1 MDRKR
6 IVIIG
11 GGFGGM
17 RLASDLA
24 EKSFEIILIDKNN
37 YHQFQ
42 PLLYQVASSG
52 LEPSS
57 ICFPFRKVFSR
68 KNKLRFL
75 LAEVLEVRPE
85 QKELL
90 TSIGTISY
98 DYLVVATG
106 TTTSFFGNES
116 LAKNTLPM
124 KTAEEAMFVR
134 NRILLQLEQL
144 ARTTDAAERS
154 KLSNIVI
161 VGGGATGVEVAG
173 VLSEMKRYVLP
184 NYYPELESVQLTI
197 NLVEA
202 SPHLLSAMSSQAGSE
217 AFAFLQRM
225 GVQIHLNTRVMDYQE
240 EQVILST
247 GNSLPSSLV
256 IWVSGVI
263 GNALPGIP
271 TESLGRGNRLLTNRQ
286 LQVKGVDAIYALG
299 DIALVEGDEEY
310 PHGHPQVAQV
320 AIQQGKLVAANFN
333 DLLKGRRAAPF
344 HYLDL
349 GSLATVG
356 RNKAVADLPKLHLSG
371 FTAWAIWLLIH
382 LRSILGVK
390 NKLTVLF
397 DWVWNY
403 LSYSRSIR
411 LLIFRGK
418 R

>member
-1 MDRKR
+1 MERKR

-17 RLASDLA
+17 RLAADLD
-24 EKSFEIILIDKNN
+24 EKAFQVTLIDKNN

-75 LAEVLEVRPE
+75 LAQVIEIRAAQKEVL
-85 QKELL
+85 
-90 TSIGTISY
+90 TNIGTVAY
-98 DYLVVATG
+98 DYLVIAAG
-106 TTTSFFGNES
+106 TTTSFFGNEA
-116 LAKNTLPM
+116 LAQNTLPM

-144 ARTTDAAERS
+144 ARTTDPAERS
-154 KLSNIVI
+154 KLCNLVI

-184 NYYPELESVQLTI
+184 NYYPELEAAQLRI
-197 NLVEA
+197 HLIEA
-202 SPHLLSAMSSQAGSE
+202 SPKLLAAMSASAGSE
-217 AFAFLQRM
+217 AFAFLEGM
-225 GVQIHLNTRVMDYQE
+225 GVQIQLETRVLDYQAE
-240 EQVILST
+240 EVILST
-247 GNSLPSSLV
+247 GERLPTSLV
-256 IWVSGVI
+256 IWVSGVTA
-263 GNALPGIP
+263 NELPGIP
-271 TESLGRGNRLLTNRQ
+271 PESLGRGRRILTNHL
-286 LQVKGVDAIYALG
+286 LQVKGVDGVYALG
-299 DIALVEGDEEY
+299 DIAFVEGDTDY
-310 PHGHPQVAQV
+310 PNGHPQVAQV
-320 AIQQGKLVAANFN
+320 AIQQGKLVATNFN
-333 DLLKGRRAAPF
+333 GLAKGHPVRPF
-344 HYLDL
+344 RYLDL
-349 GSLATVG
+349 GSLATIG

-371 FTAWAIWLLIH
+371 FTAWVIWLVIH

-390 NKLTVLF
+390 NKLAVLF
-397 DWVWNY
+397 DWIWNY
-403 LSYSRSIR
+403 VSYSRSIR